1 MKFLLEERFEDN
13 ETLQAMKEVANRY
26 GYDFEGAN
34 RRYKSN
40 PNKLYPFIRVSRK
53 DWNGYLPEIHF
64 DNRFNEDNYEYTIQ
78 TTSYGALNEEH
89 FTDFLNAQTKAY
101 SLIQK
106 LQNFDISKLPIID
119 E

>member
-34 RRYKSN
+34 RRYKGIS
-40 PNKLYPFIRVSRK
+40 NKLYPFIQVYRK
-53 DWNGYLPEIHF
+53 DSKGYLPEIHF
-64 DNRFNEDNYEYTIQ
+64 DNRFNEDNYEYKIQ
-78 TTSYGALNEEH
+78 TTSYGALNEEE
-89 FTDFLNAQTKAY
+89 FTNFLNAQTKAY

>member
-40 PNKLYPFIRVSRK
+40 PNKLYPFIKENNKVICI
-53 DWNGYLPEIHF
+53 Y
-64 DNRFNEDNYEYTIQ
+64 
-78 TTSYGALNEEH
+78 
-89 FTDFLNAQTKAY
+89 
-101 SLIQK
+101 
-106 LQNFDISKLPIID
+106 
-119 E
+119 

>member
-26 GYDFEGAN
+26 GYYFEGAN
-34 RRYKSN
+34 RGYKSN

-53 DWNGYLPEIHF
+53 DRNGYLPEIYF
-64 DNRFNEDNYEYTIQ
+64 EDDLNDDYEYKIQ
-78 TTSYGALNEEH
+78 TTSYGALNEEE
-89 FTDFLNAQTKAY
+89 FADFLNAQTKAY

>member
-34 RRYKSN
+34 RGYKSN

-53 DWNGYLPEIHF
+53 DRNSYLPEIYF
-64 DNRFNEDNYEYTIQ
+64 EDDFNDDYQYKIQ
-78 TTSYGALNEEH
+78 TTSYGALNEEE
-89 FTDFLNAQTKAY
+89 FADFLNAQTKAY

>member
-1 MKFLLEERFEDN
+1 MKFLLEGRFEDN

-34 RRYKSN
+34 RGYKSS

-53 DWNGYLPEIHF
+53 DRNGYSPEIYF
-64 DNRFNEDNYEYTIQ
+64 EDDLNDDYQYKIQ
-78 TTSYGALNEEH
+78 TTSYGALNEEE

>member
-1 MKFLLEERFEDN
+1 MKFSLEERFEDN

-26 GYDFEGAN
+26 GYGFEGAN

-40 PNKLYPFIRVSRK
+40 PNKLYPFIRVFRK
-53 DWNGYLPEIHF
+53 DSKDYLPEIYF
-64 DNRFNEDNYEYTIQ
+64 KDDFNDDYQYEIQ
-78 TTSYGALNEEH
+78 TTSYGALNEEE
-89 FTDFLNAQTKAY
+89 FANFLNAQTKAY